1 MAIVLQITL
10 VNPLEQIPQ
19 IIQVIQERNIRTMKE
34 ATPLPI
40 LGEIIPQVI
49 IQLLLHLMVEED
61 FLSQRIP
68 TVMETSQLCSQ
79 WPVLPQSRDAMIS

>member
-10 VNPLEQIPQ
+10 VNPLDQIPQ
-19 IIQVIQERNIRTMKE
+19 IIQVIQERNIRTTKE

-61 FLSQRIP
+61 FLSQRIL
-68 TVMETSQLCSQ
+68 METSQLCFQ
-79 WPVLPQSRDAMIS
+79 WPVLPQSLDAMIS